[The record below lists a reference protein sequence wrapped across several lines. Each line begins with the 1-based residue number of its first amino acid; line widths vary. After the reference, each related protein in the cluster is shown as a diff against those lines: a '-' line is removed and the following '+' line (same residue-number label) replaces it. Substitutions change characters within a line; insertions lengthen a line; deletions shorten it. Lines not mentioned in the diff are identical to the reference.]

1 MESILDSIWKE
12 LQSPKMMI
20 LKNPSHSEQTDHI
33 HVRGSFS
40 FLNQPVLLQ
49 P

>member
-20 LKNPSHSEQTDHI
+20 LKIPLILNKLIIYKYVDP
-33 HVRGSFS
+33 FL